1 MYQRAL
7 TGVARVLLVN
17 YHQNRGLNP
26 YHPDSVSKVTGAF
39 PPLGL
44 QYLAAV
50 LQHRGLAEV
59 EIYDANVR
67 QDDDETFKRR
77 LASSGADILGFTS
90 STFEWLTTLGAM
102 RMAREVLP
110 RALIVVGGP
119 AVGAYPRECL
129 SFKEIDIGVI
139 GEGEETFAEIVS
151 LRSEGEAL
159 DGIKGTVV
167 RRDGRVVVAPE
178 RPFIQDLDSIP
189 FPQRDLIDP
198 KAYNAIFIRKPFA
211 TLITSRGCPFQC
223 SFCSRFYFGNKVR
236 SRSASN
242 ILAEFEHCAERY
254 GVKEFMIYDD
264 TFGVRRD
271 IALELCDLMIERRHN
286 FRWSVR
292 TRVDCVDEVAL
303 ERLRK
308 AGCYKLHMGVESGS
322 EEILRR
328 MNKGI
333 TLEQVRRTFKLA
345 SDAGIETV
353 GYFMFGYPGDTLAS
367 IEKTRRLSLELRL
380 SWADFSITTPAPRT
394 ELNDEFERSG
404 YIDGDFWRRYTLGEP
419 INRLPYFTTPEFD
432 EETLEA
438 ILNDAFTKF
447 YLRPSVILKKALSP
461 QFWFEA
467 KKSIDGA
474 LALFKMWWK

>member
-1 MYQRAL
+1 M
-7 TGVARVLLVN
+7 ARVLLVN

-26 YHPDSVSKVTGAF
+26 YHPRSVSKVTGTF

-50 LQHRGLAEV
+50 LRQRGLAEV
-59 EIYDANVR
+59 EIYDANVSE
-67 QDDDETFKRR
+67 DDDETFRKRI
-77 LASSGADILGFTS
+77 ASSRADILGFTS
-90 STFEWLTTLGAM
+90 STFEWLTTLQAV
-102 RMAREVLP
+102 RMARQVLP
-110 RALIVVGGP
+110 ESLIVVGGP

-139 GEGEETFAEIVS
+139 GEGEETFAEVVS
-151 LRSEGEAL
+151 LFNDGKRL
-159 DGIKGTVV
+159 DRIKGSVS
-167 RRDGRVVVAPE
+167 RLDDSVVVAPP
-178 RPFIQDLDSIP
+178 RPFIQDLDSLP
-189 FPQRDLIDP
+189 FPARDLIDT

-211 TLITSRGCPFQC
+211 TLITSRGCPFHC
-223 SFCSRFYFGNKVR
+223 SFCSRFYFGKKVR
-236 SRSASN
+236 TRSASN

-254 GVKEFMIYDD
+254 DIKEFMVYDD

-271 IALELCDLMIERRHN
+271 VALELCELIIERRHK

-303 ERLRK
+303 EKLRK

-322 EEILRR
+322 EEVLKR
-328 MNKGI
+328 MKKGI
-333 TLEQVRRTFKLA
+333 TLKQVEKTFKLA
-345 SDAGIETV
+345 NEAGIETV

-367 IEKTRRLSLELRL
+367 IEQTRRLSLELDL
-380 SWADFSITTPAPRT
+380 SWADFSIATPAPRT

-419 INRLPYFTTPEFD
+419 IDKLPYFTTPEFD
-432 EETLEA
+432 EASLER
-438 ILNDAFTKF
+438 ILQDAFTKF
-447 YLRPSVILKKALSP
+447 YLRPSVIFKKALSP

-474 LALFKMWWK
+474 LALLKMWRK

>member
-1 MYQRAL
+1 M
-7 TGVARVLLVN
+7 ARVLLVN

-26 YHPDSVSKVTGAF
+26 YHPRSVSKVTGMF

-50 LQHRGLAEV
+50 LRQRGLAEV
-59 EIYDANVR
+59 EIYDANVSK
-67 QDDDETFKRR
+67 DDDETFRKRI
-77 LASSGADILGFTS
+77 ASSRADILGFTS
-90 STFEWLTTLGAM
+90 STFEWLTTLQAV
-102 RMAREVLP
+102 RMARQVLP
-110 RALIVVGGP
+110 ESLIVVGGP

-139 GEGEETFAEIVS
+139 GEGEETFAEVVS
-151 LRSEGEAL
+151 LYNDGKRL
-159 DGIKGTVV
+159 DRIKGTVS
-167 RRDGRVVVAPE
+167 RPDDSVVVAPP
-178 RPFIQDLDSIP
+178 RPFIRNLDSIP
-189 FPQRDLIDP
+189 FPARDLVDT

-211 TLITSRGCPFQC
+211 TLITSRGCPFHC
-223 SFCSRFYFGNKVR
+223 SFCSRFYFGKKVR
-236 SRSASN
+236 TRSASN
-242 ILAEFEHCAERY
+242 ILAEFEHCAKRY
-254 GVKEFMIYDD
+254 EIKEFMVYDD

-271 IALELCDLMIERRHN
+271 VALELCDLIIERRHK

-292 TRVDCVDEVAL
+292 TRVDCVDQVAL

-322 EEILRR
+322 EEVLKR
-328 MNKGI
+328 MKKGI
-333 TLEQVRRTFKLA
+333 TLKQVEKTFKLA
-345 SDAGIETV
+345 NEAGIETV

-367 IEKTRRLSLELRL
+367 IEKTRRLSLELDL
-380 SWADFSITTPAPRT
+380 SWADFSIATPAPRT

-419 INRLPYFTTPEFD
+419 IDKLPYFTTPEFD
-432 EETLEA
+432 EASLER
-438 ILNDAFTKF
+438 ILRDAFTEF

-474 LALFKMWWK
+474 LALLKMWRK

>member
-1 MYQRAL
+1 M
-7 TGVARVLLVN
+7 
-17 YHQNRGLNP
+17 
-26 YHPDSVSKVTGAF
+26 SKVTGTF

-50 LQHRGLAEV
+50 LQQRGLAEV
-59 EIYDANVR
+59 EIYDANVA
-67 QDDDETFKRR
+67 QHDEETFRKRI
-77 LASSGADILGFTS
+77 ASSRADILGFTS
-90 STFEWLTTLGAM
+90 STFEWLTTVEALK
-102 RMAREVLP
+102 MAREVLP
-110 RALIVVGGP
+110 ESLIVVGGP

-129 SFKEIDIGVI
+129 AFKEIDIGVI
-139 GEGEETFAEIVS
+139 GEGEETFAEIVA
-151 LRSEGEAL
+151 LYNDGKPL
-159 DGIKGTVV
+159 DGIKGTVS
-167 RRDGRVVVAPE
+167 RRDGCACVAPP

-189 FPQRDLIDP
+189 FPARDLIDT

-211 TLITSRGCPFQC
+211 TLITSRGCPFKC

-236 SRSASN
+236 TRSAPN
-242 ILAEFEHCAERY
+242 ILAEFESCAERY
-254 GVKEFMIYDD
+254 DIREFMVYDD

-271 IALELCDLMIERRHN
+271 VALELCDLIIKRRHR

-292 TRVDCVDEVAL
+292 TRVDCIDEATL
-303 ERLRK
+303 HKLRE

-322 EEILRR
+322 EDILKR
-328 MNKGI
+328 MKKGI
-333 TLEQVRRTFKLA
+333 TLEQVERTFRLA
-345 SDAGIETV
+345 NEAGIETV
-353 GYFMFGYPGDTLAS
+353 GYFMFGYPGETLAT
-367 IEKTRRLSLELRL
+367 IEQTKRLSLQLNL

-419 INRLPYFTTPEFD
+419 IDKLPYFTTPEFD
-432 EETLEA
+432 EAALER
-438 ILNDAFTKF
+438 ILRNAFTKF

-474 LALFKMWWK
+474 LALLKMWRK